1 VETHMRFAKAAI
13 PIIMV
18 LIGIPFALQ
27 RGRNASFSLGIVISL
42 IIFVVYFIFYAV
54 FAVFGTIAVLPPLIA
69 AWAANILMALIGAWF
84 YLKLQS

>member
-1 VETHMRFAKAAI
+1 MRFAKAAI

-42 IIFVVYFIFYAV
+42 IIFVAYFILYAV
-54 FAVFGTIAVLPPLIA
+54 FAVFGAIAVLPPLIA

-84 YLKLQS
+84 FLRMQS